1 MGGEKREVEGG
12 DENWKVVDERR
23 EEKLKHP
30 LHQFM
35 AKALLKVHL
44 FWYSYTFIYNNAQ
57 TNLQHNTGTNNRS
70 ASPHQNKMHKKL
82 KAVQHQQQIVIICNF
97 TADVTGIGDRWVHE
111 KWQESGWIAFIS

>member
-44 FWYSYTFIYNNAQ
+44 F
-57 TNLQHNTGTNNRS
+57 
-70 ASPHQNKMHKKL
+70 
-82 KAVQHQQQIVIICNF
+82 
-97 TADVTGIGDRWVHE
+97 
-111 KWQESGWIAFIS
+111 